1 MFSSADSRYMTAT
14 LIGDNG
20 SIDFSPGIDNAVATF
35 SYNRAAGNNLS
46 DSNIYN
52 AKIALV
58 NLPAGEK
65 RLIINL
71 PAGMAWV
78 DDGSTD
84 ENLLTQLDEDA
95 CDGGIKST
103 PLDLA
108 PILGYAYPNSG
119 SRIYCLS
126 DGASAVAANIKVKVD
141 STIETNY
148 IEDALMADLQVNGK
162 SVETASVDVNVPD
175 SASTGGRFYQT
186 SKTIYVKSGST
197 HQSYEGY
204 YRLTRGSYVAGNY
217 GTRRLIKEV
226 KYTLTVDDPSAE
238 IVLSGANS
246 MWAIDSSG
254 SDDGVYVITYS
265 PTSATDASVA
275 VPYAIKIPADAD
287 SGKRYVVSGVGE
299 TSYYLTDGTTRTV
312 PFANTQKI
320 TFEVL
325 PNSEMVTIGWSDLN
339 PQNSNSANNINYE
352 SSVYVAEYSQGVLG
366 VGYVNNKGSQDS
378 ARKRIRMTF
387 DTDVLGVMGFD
398 MGCEPSSTVTTV
410 HVKTKNGV
418 DKTVALNRN
427 CNSYGRLSSVTYADL
442 GLDRF
447 DYISEIEYDFGV
459 IPAATQIAPDSN
471 GNEGFA
477 YVGRLL
483 SEDIPGV
490 TTVEVFDID
499 NPQNTTGVA
508 KITTTKKYFGTLDVT
523 NGTTQVIDAGNQLK
537 YSFNVTNWAGG
548 TRYNNTVLNP
558 IIYIR
563 QEVKDANGN
572 FLPISN
578 LKITNSDARGNEDI
592 TSLFGQIN
600 CVDTS
605 SAKVCTIDGHNVP
618 DGKASFNAVYI
629 GEDGKWYSDI
639 GLTVS
644 WTVDTDLTTP
654 DQSYNI
660 NDIIFL
666 YDPDA
671 VNSASTHSRRGDP
684 YGLSGNATNTVSP
697 ATNNYYQVRG
707 WSSIGVENSGK
718 HAKSD
723 TWLTWSEGASP
734 ITIGSVEGS
743 YADMKTTLINNSG
756 VKVAGPTTT
765 YLPIPKKGDNWGSL
779 NNDGDEFEFSTAL
792 TGAIS
797 NPNSSYFTIAYG
809 KNVAPSDNGTQLDGE
824 SSKFTTN
831 TSGWTIR
838 DWEEV
843 NCVKITAVNIPANAP
858 GTSDSYEFIYK
869 LKVTDA
875 SNAHDGVINTWR
887 PIYFQQL
894 TNSAGDIFAGWYK
907 GSYVSVQLADGKVSG
922 QIFIDANENGKKDAN
937 EADLKEAGWKVEIYD
952 IASNRLVQS
961 TETDANGKY
970 SIIELSASENNY
982 YITVTNKHPIDGT
995 GTTYLFTPKGDSS
1008 NVGAYNTDNQ
1018 AEGSKTTTPAHTTA
1032 YIGPI
1037 SPSQANGAA
1046 TYNIGVVEYVATE
1059 KYNGTISFSD
1069 QNNKFS
1075 TRPTSVT
1082 ITATASDNSTQ
1093 TIDVQTNGNGAWTAD
1108 LPKYNASGERLSY
1121 TFSAPDST
1129 NYNKSFKSSN
1139 NGYTY
1144 DVSYVQKT
1152 ATLTVNHFK
1161 KGSSATLAGT
1171 TTETVYWGQSYQTAQ
1186 ATVDSNYEFDFVTGA
1201 PNGTVAGDITVTYYY
1216 KLKRGTVITH
1226 FYIKD
1231 SSTSIATDVTRKYD
1245 YTETYTTSPLAE
1257 IPAAYANYELVSDK
1271 PEGYTGI
1278 VKAPVTEVTYFY
1290 QKKDPALSSSVSVSA
1305 PETVANKVAPVD
1317 YEINYTAEIADYIGS
1332 VEVTLVDKLP
1342 YPIDEDESEL
1352 DDGDYN
1358 EDDLT
1363 LAWVTTTTCNT
1374 YTGCDKVELT
1384 HNISLVYVGAAARD
1398 LLVNTAEATVK
1409 LDSKDNDA
1417 ADSAET
1423 EVRTPSKI
1431 IFRYTDIDGNEIEEE
1446 IEEDGI
1452 VGDVSDRRP
1461 PEIPGYVL
1469 VQDTDDDLTFEENEK
1484 IITYH
1489 YEKIPEPKAPKTGD
1503 NILAA
1508 VILGVLAS
1516 LGAGITLAQK
1526 RR

>member
-1 MFSSADSRYMTAT
+1 MFRALQAKK
-14 LIGDNG
+14 I
-20 SIDFSPGIDNAVATF
+20 NAI
-35 SYNRAAGNNLS
+35 SY
-46 DSNIYN
+46 
-52 AKIALV
+52 
-58 NLPAGEK
+58 
-65 RLIINL
+65 
-71 PAGMAWV
+71 
-78 DDGSTD
+78 
-84 ENLLTQLDEDA
+84 
-95 CDGGIKST
+95 
-103 PLDLA
+103 
-108 PILGYAYPNSG
+108 
-119 SRIYCLS
+119 
-126 DGASAVAANIKVKVD
+126 
-141 STIETNY
+141 
-148 IEDALMADLQVNGK
+148 
-162 SVETASVDVNVPD
+162 
-175 SASTGGRFYQT
+175 
-186 SKTIYVKSGST
+186 KTISG
-197 HQSYEGY
+197 
-204 YRLTRGSYVAGNY
+204 
-217 GTRRLIKEV
+217 KED
-226 KYTLTVDDPSAE
+226 TVDPGLTCTQYGVSAL
-238 IVLSGANS
+238 IAYTKLGND
-246 MWAIDSSG
+246 ID
-254 SDDGVYVITYS
+254 
-265 PTSATDASVA
+265 
-275 VPYAIKIPADAD
+275 
-287 SGKRYVVSGVGE
+287 
-299 TSYYLTDGTTRTV
+299 
-312 PFANTQKI
+312 
-320 TFEVL
+320 
-325 PNSEMVTIGWSDLN
+325 
-339 PQNSNSANNINYE
+339 
-352 SSVYVAEYSQGVLG
+352 
-366 VGYVNNKGSQDS
+366 
-378 ARKRIRMTF
+378 
-387 DTDVLGVMGFD
+387 
-398 MGCEPSSTVTTV
+398 
-410 HVKTKNGV
+410 
-418 DKTVALNRN
+418 
-427 CNSYGRLSSVTYADL
+427 
-442 GLDRF
+442 
-447 DYISEIEYDFGV
+447 DYISEIEYEIGV
-459 IPAATQIAPDSN
+459 IPAATQLRSAAQNDGSI
-471 GNEGFA
+471 GF
-477 YVGRLL
+477 VWLGRWLDENKQGVARVEIYDTDDQ
-483 SEDIPGV
+483 SV
-490 TTVEVFDID
+490 TT
-499 NPQNTTGVA
+499 GLA
-508 KITTTKKYFGTLDVT
+508 TTTSSLTSKT
-523 NGTTQVIDAGNQLK
+523 NLTITAMPTQIVD
-537 YSFNVTNWAGG
+537 AGG
-548 TRYNNTVLNP
+548 TLNFSFEASGYGTTNLNHNYGIRNP
-558 IIYIR
+558 VVYIR
-563 QEVKDANGN
+563 SEMKDAEGN

-578 LKITNSDARGNEDI
+578 VRVTNGASRGNIDI
-592 TSLFGQIN
+592 TSEFGQITYEDTDTARVYVLDGRN
-600 CVDTS
+600 VQNGRASITTHAISTTGTETSSSIQVSYSIDTS
-605 SAKVCTIDGHNVP
+605 
-618 DGKASFNAVYI
+618 
-629 GEDGKWYSDI
+629 
-639 GLTVS
+639 
-644 WTVDTDLTTP
+644 LTTP
-654 DQSYNI
+654 SQAYNI
-660 NDIIFL
+660 ADMVFIQN
-666 YDPDA
+666 PDA
-671 VNSASTHSRRGDP
+671 TSISSSSTVAGNRFNIGDGKSNMASV
-684 YGLSGNATNTVSP
+684 ATT
-697 ATNNYYQVRG
+697 NYYQVRG

-831 TSGWTIR
+831 TSGWTTS

-843 NCVKITAVNIPANAP
+843 NCVKITAINIPANAP

-875 SNAHDGVINTWR
+875 SNAHDGAINTWR

-970 SIIELSASENNY
+970 GIIELSASENNY

-995 GTTYLFTPKGDSS
+995 GTTYLFTPKGDAS

-1018 AEGSKTTTPAHTTA
+1018 AEGSKTSTPAHTTA

-1059 KYNGTISFSD
+1059 EYNGTVSFSD

-1082 ITATASDNSTQ
+1082 ITATASDNSAQ
-1093 TIDVQTNGNGAWTAD
+1093 TIDVQTNGDGAWTTN
-1108 LPKYNASGERLSY
+1108 LPKYNASGEKLSY
-1121 TFSAPDST
+1121 TFSAPDFT
-1129 NYNKSFKSSN
+1129 NYDKNFKSSN

-1144 DVSYVQKT
+1144 DVSYAQKT

-1161 KGSSATLAGT
+1161 KDSSATLANT

-1186 ATVDSNYEFDFVTGA
+1186 ATVDSNYEFDSVTGT

-1216 KLKRGTVITH
+1216 KLKRGTVTTH

-1231 SSTSIATDVTRKYD
+1231 SSTSIATDVTREYN

-1278 VKAPVTEVTYFY
+1278 VKAPITEVTYFY
-1290 QKKDPALSSSVSVSA
+1290 QKKDPALSSTVSVSA
-1305 PETVANKVAPVD
+1305 PETVANKVAPVS

-1363 LAWVTTTTCNT
+1363 LTWVTTTTCNT

-1516 LGAGITLAQK
+1516 LGAGITLVQK